1 MTAMLNSKTVRIGN
15 AGGYWG
21 DDLGAMRRQLSQG
34 RLDYLTQ
41 DFLAE
46 ITMSILQKQRNRNPS
61 LGYAVDFLDQIR
73 ECLPL
78 LGKTRIISNAGGI
91 NPRGCAEEVAKLARE
106 AGVQVKIAIVEGDD
120 LMGRLDELISRG
132 IPMNN
137 METGR
142 ELSTVRPRVES
153 ANVYLGAG
161 PVIEALRQGAQIVI
175 TGRVTDTGIT
185 AAPPV
190 YEFGWGL
197 DDWDRLASAVVAGH
211 ILECGAQSSGG
222 NLTDWREISSFLNM
236 GYPIAEFF
244 PDGSFQVTKHPGSGG
259 AVNRKT
265 VTSQLLYEMG
275 DPKSY
280 ITPDVVADFST
291 IRLEERA
298 PDVVGV
304 VGVQGRPR
312 PPQLKVSIS
321 YLDGF
326 KAHGT
331 MIVSRPNAVDKCRL
345 MADAFWKRLGLD
357 FEETS
362 VELVGYNSCH
372 GHLAPNV
379 DPPEILLRLGAR
391 DPEAGKLK
399 EFARLFTSLIL
410 NTVPGVAIVGSR
422 PRVQEVVAY
431 WPCLV
436 PAAEIEPEVT
446 LLETGQ
452 RTIVRSAP
460 APAPVA
466 AAVPSATTSN
476 PPTAPGNGFVGLR
489 KVELARLCYARSG
502 DKGDTSN
509 IGVAA
514 RSAEVWE
521 WLREY
526 LTADRVKK
534 RFAGICHGPVERF
547 ELPNLLALNFLL
559 HESLG
564 GGGTVS
570 LRIDPQGKTL
580 ADALLMME
588 VEVPGNL
595 VGG

>member
-1 MTAMLNSKTVRIGN
+1 MTAMFNSKTVRIGN

-21 DDLGAMRRQLSQG
+21 DDLGAMKRQLSQG
-34 RLDYLTQ
+34 RLDYVTQ

-46 ITMSILQKQRNRNPS
+46 ITMSILQKQRNRNPA
-61 LGYAVDFLDQIR
+61 LGYAVDFLDQMR

-78 LGKTRIISNAGGI
+78 LGQTRIITNAGGI

-106 AGVQVKIAIVEGDD
+106 AGVRVPIAIVEGDD
-120 LMGRLDELISRG
+120 LMGRLDELMARG
-132 IPMNN
+132 IPMKN

-142 ELSTVRPRVES
+142 ELSSVRSRVES
-153 ANVYLGAG
+153 ANVYLGAA

-190 YEFGWGL
+190 HEFGWAL
-197 DDWDRLASAVVAGH
+197 HDWNRLASAVVAGH

-222 NLTDWREISSFLNM
+222 NLTDWREIPSFLNM
-236 GYPIAEFF
+236 GYPIAEFS
-244 PDGSFQVTKHPGSGG
+244 PDGSFEVTKHPGSGG
-259 AVNRKT
+259 AVNLKT

-291 IRLEERA
+291 IRLEERGR
-298 PDVVGV
+298 DVVGV

-312 PPQLKVSIS
+312 PEQLKVSIS

-331 MIVSRPNAVDKCRL
+331 MIVSRPGAVDKCRL

-372 GHLAPNV
+372 RHLAPPV

-391 DPEAGKLK
+391 DSDAGKLK

-410 NTVPGVAIVGSR
+410 NTTPGVAIVGSR

-436 PAAEIEPEVT
+436 PATEIEPSVT
-446 LLETGQ
+446 LLETG
-452 RTIVRSAP
+452 RTTVVVGPSSVAP
-460 APAPVA
+460 ALPVDPLVESAGAPSSGGGEGGV
-466 AAVPSATTSN
+466 
-476 PPTAPGNGFVGLR
+476 R
-489 KVELARLCYARSG
+489 RVELGRLCYARSG

-514 RSAEVWE
+514 RSARIWE
-521 WLREY
+521 WLRDY
-526 LTADRVKK
+526 LTADRVKNH
-534 RFAGICHGPVERF
+534 FGEICQGTVERF
-547 ELPNLLALNFLL
+547 ELPNLLAFNFLL

-570 LRIDPQGKTL
+570 LRIDPQGKTM

-588 VEVPGNL
+588 VEVPEG
-595 VGG
+595 VVEG

>member
-1 MTAMLNSKTVRIGN
+1 MAAMLNSKTVRIGN

-21 DDLGAMRRQLSQG
+21 DDLGAMKRQLSQG
-34 RLDYLTQ
+34 RLDYVTQ

-78 LGKTRIISNAGGI
+78 LGKTRIITNAGGI
-91 NPRGCAEEVAKLARE
+91 HPRGCAEEVARLARE
-106 AGVQVKIAIVEGDD
+106 AGVRVTIAIVEGDD
-120 LMGRLDELISRG
+120 LMGRLDEFMSRG
-132 IPMNN
+132 IAMKN

-142 ELSTVRPRVES
+142 DLSGVRSRVES
-153 ANVYLGAG
+153 ANVYLGAA

-190 YEFGWGL
+190 HEFGWGL

-222 NLTDWREISSFLNM
+222 NLTDWREIPSFLNM
-236 GYPIAEFF
+236 GYPIAEFS
-244 PDGSFQVTKHPGSGG
+244 PDGTFAVTKHPGSGG
-259 AVNRKT
+259 AVNLKT

-291 IRLEERA
+291 IELEERG

-304 VGVQGRPR
+304 AGVQGRPR
-312 PPQLKVSIS
+312 PGQLKVSIS

-345 MADAFWKRLGLD
+345 MADAFWKRLGLE

-362 VELVGYNSCH
+362 VELVGYNACH
-372 GHLAPNV
+372 GHLAPSV

-391 DPEAGKLK
+391 DPDAGKLK

-436 PAAEIEPEVT
+436 PATEIEPTVT
-446 LLETGQ
+446 LLDIGK
-452 RTIVRSAP
+452 RTVVVNP
-460 APAPVA
+460 PPPAPVSPDDPPPGTA
-466 AAVPSATTSN
+466 RPPSPQTSSGGVRRV
-476 PPTAPGNGFVGLR
+476 ALG
-489 KVELARLCYARSG
+489 RLCYARSG

-514 RSAEVWE
+514 RSGRIWD
-521 WLREY
+521 WLRDY
-526 LTADRVKK
+526 LTAARVKNH
-534 RFAGICHGPVERF
+534 FGEICHGSVERF
-547 ELPNLLALNFLL
+547 ELPNLLAFNFLL

-570 LRIDPQGKTL
+570 LRVDPQGKTL

-588 VEVPGNL
+588 VEVPEEL
-595 VGG
+595 AEV